1 MDKQLKEAMALIAKK
16 CKEPNHYQQMESKSL
31 PQRVGSLHS
40 EFLHFVDTMTINYHK
55 TQLAK
60 ANPED
65 WDSDEYTHTELS
77 KAQVNKTIEALHWL
91 EQSVKACIN
100 HLEG

>member
-1 MDKQLKEAMALIAKK
+1 MNKELKQAMALIAEK
-16 CKEPNHYQQMESKSL
+16 CNEPNHYQQMKSKSL
-31 PQRVGSLHS
+31 PNRVESLHS
-40 EFLHFVDTMTINYHK
+40 EFLHFVDSMTINYHK

-65 WDSDEYTHTELS
+65 WDDDEYTNIQLS
-77 KAQVNKTIEALHWL
+77 KSQVKKTIEALHWL
-91 EQSVKACIN
+91 EQSVKSCIN

>member
-1 MDKQLKEAMALIAKK
+1 MDKQLKDALALIAEK
-16 CKEPNHYQQMESKSL
+16 CKEVNHHEQMTKKSL
-31 PQRVGSLHS
+31 PQRVESLHS
-40 EFLHFVDTMTINYHK
+40 ELLHYVDRLTINYHK

-60 ANPED
+60 KNPED
-65 WDSDEYTHTELS
+65 WEDDEYTKVNLS
-77 KAQVNKTIEALHWL
+77 KSQVKKTIEALHWL